1 MEVPVGKIVAAEYVS
16 VDGVMQDPG
25 GVGEIEVGGWTN
37 PYWNDEL
44 AKLQADL
51 LFASDALLL
60 GRVTYEGFAAA
71 WPDMEQEEGP
81 FAVKMNTMPKY
92 VASRTLTD
100 MEWNAVLIEG
110 DVAEEVAKLKRDS
123 GQNLLIYGSGSLVRL
138 LLQHGLIDQLRL
150 MIHPVVLAAGKPLFT
165 ETGGKKELPLA
176 GVTTTSAGVVVVDY
190 TKAPSGAQK

>member
-1 MEVPVGKIVAAEYVS
+1 VGKIIAAEYVS

-37 PYWNDEL
+37 PYWDDEL
-44 AKLQADL
+44 AKLQTDL

-71 WPDMEQEEGP
+71 WPDMGHEQGP
-81 FAVKMNTMPKY
+81 FADKMNTMPKY
-92 VASRTLTD
+92 VASRTLTG
-100 MEWNAVLIEG
+100 MQWNATPIRG
-110 DVAEEVAKLKRDS
+110 DVAGGVAKLRRDR

-138 LLQHGLIDQLRL
+138 LLQRDLIDQLRL
-150 MIHPVVLAAGKPLFT
+150 MIYPVVLGAGKLLFDG
-165 ETGGKKELPLA
+165 TGSTKELELA

-190 TKAPSGAQK
+190 KKPPSTTQK

>member
-1 MEVPVGKIVAAEYVS
+1 VGKIVAAEYVS

-60 GRVTYEGFAAA
+60 GRLTYEGFAAS
-71 WPDMEQEEGP
+71 WPDMEHEEGP
-81 FAVKMNTMPKY
+81 FADKMNTMPKY

-100 MEWNAVLIEG
+100 MEWNATPIRG
-110 DVAEEVAKLKRDS
+110 DVVDEVAKLKRDP

-150 MIHPVVLAAGKPLFT
+150 MIYPVVLGAGKLLFT
-165 ETGGKKELPLA
+165 ETGSKKELELA

-190 TKAPSGAQK
+190 KKAPGATQK